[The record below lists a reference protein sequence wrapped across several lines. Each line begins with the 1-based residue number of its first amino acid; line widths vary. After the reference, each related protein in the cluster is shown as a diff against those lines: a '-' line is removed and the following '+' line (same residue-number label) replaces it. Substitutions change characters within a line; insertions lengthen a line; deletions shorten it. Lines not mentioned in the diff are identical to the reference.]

1 MIDIL
6 YLLLMILVFLIVRVY
21 YLREKLTMQELETQT
36 LKIDKNLKQTQTDF
50 KSFMDKYE
58 EDQKRMKD
66 ASNQATSA
74 QAALSAAA
82 H

>member
-1 MIDIL
+1 MIRIL

-21 YLREKLTMQELETQT
+21 YIRENLTMQELESQT
-36 LKIDKNLKQTQTDF
+36 LEINKDLKQTQSDF
-50 KSFMDKYE
+50 KSFIDKYE

-66 ASNQATSA
+66 ASDKATSA

>member
-6 YLLLMILVFLIVRVY
+6 YFLLMILVFLIIRVY
-21 YLREKLTMQELETQT
+21 YLRENLTMQELETQT
-36 LKIDKNLKQTQTDF
+36 LKIDKNLKKTQSDF

-66 ASNQATSA
+66 ASDQATSA

-82 H
+82 R

>member
-6 YLLLMILVFLIVRVY
+6 YFLLMILVFLIIKVY
-21 YLREKLTMQELETQT
+21 YLRENLTMQELETQT
-36 LKIDKNLKQTQTDF
+36 LKIDKNLKQTQSEF

-66 ASNQATSA
+66 ASDKATSA
-74 QAALSAAA
+74 QAALSVAA

>member
-1 MIDIL
+1 MINVL
-6 YLLLMILVFLIVRVY
+6 YLLLMILVFLIVKVY
-21 YLREKLTMQELETQT
+21 YLRENLTMQELETQT
-36 LKIDKNLKQTQTDF
+36 LKIDKNLKKTQSDF

-66 ASNQATSA
+66 ASDKATSA

>member
-6 YLLLMILVFLIVRVY
+6 YFLLMILVFLIVKVY
-21 YLREKLTMQELETQT
+21 YLRENLTMQELETQT
-36 LKIDKNLKQTQTDF
+36 LKIDKNLKKTQSDF
-50 KSFMDKYE
+50 KSFIEKYE
-58 EDQKRMKD
+58 EDQKRVKD
-66 ASNQATSA
+66 ASDKATSA

>member
-1 MIDIL
+1 
-6 YLLLMILVFLIVRVY
+6 MILVFLIVRVY
-21 YLREKLTMQELETQT
+21 YLRENLTMQELETQT
-36 LKIDKNLKQTQTDF
+36 LEINKDLKQTQSEF

-66 ASNQATSA
+66 ASDQATSA

>member
-6 YLLLMILVFLIVRVY
+6 YFLLMILVFLIVKVY
-21 YLREKLTMQELETQT
+21 YLRENLTMQELESET
-36 LKIDKNLKQTQTDF
+36 LKIDKNLKQTQSEF
-50 KSFMDKYE
+50 KSFMNKYE
-58 EDQKRMKD
+58 EDQKKIKD
-66 ASNQATSA
+66 ASDKATSA

>member
-1 MIDIL
+1 MVDIL
-6 YLLLMILVFLIVRVY
+6 YLLLMILVFLIVKVY
-21 YLREKLTMQELETQT
+21 YLRENLTMQELETQT
-36 LKIDKNLKQTQTDF
+36 LKTDKNLKKTQSDF

-58 EDQKRMKD
+58 EDQKRMKN
-66 ASNQATSA
+66 ASDQATSA

>member
-1 MIDIL
+1 MIGFL
-6 YLLLMILVFLIVRVY
+6 YFLLMILVFLIVRVY
-21 YLREKLTMQELETQT
+21 YLRENLTMQELETQT
-36 LKIDKNLKQTQTDF
+36 LEIDKNLKETQSEF

-66 ASNQATSA
+66 ASDKATSA

>member
-1 MIDIL
+1 MVDIL
-6 YLLLMILVFLIVRVY
+6 YLLLMILVFLIVKVY
-21 YLREKLTMQELETQT
+21 YLRENLTMQELETQT
-36 LKIDKNLKQTQTDF
+36 LKIDKNLKKTQSDF

-66 ASNQATSA
+66 ASDQATSA

>member
-6 YLLLMILVFLIVRVY
+6 YFLLMILVFLIVKVY
-21 YLREKLTMQELETQT
+21 YLRENLTMQELESET
-36 LKIDKNLKQTQTDF
+36 LKIDKNLKQTQSEF
-50 KSFMDKYE
+50 KSFINKYE
-58 EDQKRMKD
+58 EDQKKIKD
-66 ASNQATSA
+66 ASDKATSA

>member
-1 MIDIL
+1 MINVL

-21 YLREKLTMQELETQT
+21 YIRENLTMQELETQT
-36 LKIDKNLKQTQTDF
+36 LEINKDLKQTQSDF

-66 ASNQATSA
+66 ASDQATSA

>member
-6 YLLLMILVFLIVRVY
+6 YFLLMFLVFLIVRVY
-21 YLREKLTMQELETQT
+21 YLRENLTMQELEDQT
-36 LKIDKNLKQTQTDF
+36 LKIDKDLKETQSEF
-50 KSFMDKYE
+50 KSFIIKYE

-66 ASNQATSA
+66 ASDKATSA

>member
-6 YLLLMILVFLIVRVY
+6 YFLLMILVFLIVKVY
-21 YLREKLTMQELETQT
+21 YLRENLTMQELETQT
-36 LKIDKNLKQTQTDF
+36 LKIDKNLKKTQSDF

-66 ASNQATSA
+66 ASDQATSA

>member
-6 YLLLMILVFLIVRVY
+6 YFLLMILVFLIVRVY
-21 YLREKLTMQELETQT
+21 YLRENLTMQELETQT

-50 KSFMDKYE
+50 KSFMEKYE

-66 ASNQATSA
+66 ASDKATSA

-82 H
+82 R

>member
-6 YLLLMILVFLIVRVY
+6 YLLLMILVFLIVKVY
-21 YLREKLTMQELETQT
+21 YLRENLTMQELETQT
-36 LKIDKNLKQTQTDF
+36 LKIDKNLKKTQSDF

-66 ASNQATSA
+66 ASDQATSA

>member
-1 MIDIL
+1 MINVL

-21 YLREKLTMQELETQT
+21 YIRENLTMQELETQT
-36 LKIDKNLKQTQTDF
+36 LEINKDLKQTQSDF

-66 ASNQATSA
+66 ASDKATSA

>member
-6 YLLLMILVFLIVRVY
+6 YFLLMILVFLIIKVY
-21 YLREKLTMQELETQT
+21 YLRENLTMQELETQT
-36 LKIDKNLKQTQTDF
+36 LKTDKNLKQTQSEF
-50 KSFMDKYE
+50 KSFMNKYE
-58 EDQKRMKD
+58 EDQKKIKD
-66 ASNQATSA
+66 ASDKATSA

>member
-1 MIDIL
+1 
-6 YLLLMILVFLIVRVY
+6 MILVFLIVRVY
-21 YLREKLTMQELETQT
+21 YLRENLTMQELETET
-36 LKIDKNLKQTQTDF
+36 LKLDKNLKQTQSEF
-50 KSFMDKYE
+50 KSFMEKYE

-66 ASNQATSA
+66 ASDKATSA

>member
-6 YLLLMILVFLIVRVY
+6 YFLLMILVFLIVKVY
-21 YLREKLTMQELETQT
+21 YLRENLTMQELEIQT
-36 LKIDKNLKQTQTDF
+36 LKIDKNLKQTQSEF

-66 ASNQATSA
+66 ASDKATSA

>member
-1 MIDIL
+1 MIGIL
-6 YLLLMILVFLIVRVY
+6 YLLLMILVFLIVKVY
-21 YLREKLTMQELETQT
+21 YLRENLTMQELETQT
-36 LKIDKNLKQTQTDF
+36 LEINKNLKQTQTDF

-66 ASNQATSA
+66 ASDQATSA

>member
-1 MIDIL
+1 MINVL
-6 YLLLMILVFLIVRVY
+6 YLLLMILVFLIVKVY
-21 YLREKLTMQELETQT
+21 YLRENLTMQELETQT
-36 LKIDKNLKQTQTDF
+36 LKIDKNLKKTQSDF
-50 KSFMDKYE
+50 KSFIDKYE

-66 ASNQATSA
+66 ASDQATSA

>member
-1 MIDIL
+1 MIGIL
-6 YLLLMILVFLIVRVY
+6 YLLLMILVFLIVKVY
-21 YLREKLTMQELETQT
+21 YLRENLTMQELETQT
-36 LKIDKNLKQTQTDF
+36 LKIDENLKKTQSDF

-58 EDQKRMKD
+58 EDQKRMKN
-66 ASNQATSA
+66 ASDQATSA

>member
-6 YLLLMILVFLIVRVY
+6 YFLLMILVFLIVRVY
-21 YLREKLTMQELETQT
+21 YLRENLTMQELETQT
-36 LKIDKNLKQTQTDF
+36 LKIDKNLKKTQSDF
-50 KSFMDKYE
+50 KSFMEKYE
-58 EDQKRMKD
+58 EDQKRMKN
-66 ASNQATSA
+66 ASDQATTA

>member
-1 MIDIL
+1 
-6 YLLLMILVFLIVRVY
+6 
-21 YLREKLTMQELETQT
+21 
-36 LKIDKNLKQTQTDF
+36 
-50 KSFMDKYE
+50 MDKYE

-66 ASNQATSA
+66 ASDQATSA

>member
-6 YLLLMILVFLIVRVY
+6 YFLLMILVFLIVRVY
-21 YLREKLTMQELETQT
+21 YLRENLTMQELETQT
-36 LKIDKNLKQTQTDF
+36 LKIDKNLKKTQSDF

-58 EDQKRMKD
+58 EDQKRMKN
-66 ASNQATSA
+66 ASDQATSA

>member
-1 MIDIL
+1 
-6 YLLLMILVFLIVRVY
+6 MILVFLIVKVY
-21 YLREKLTMQELETQT
+21 YLRENLTMQELETQT
-36 LKIDKNLKQTQTDF
+36 LKIDKNLKKTQSDF
-50 KSFMDKYE
+50 KSFIDKYE

-66 ASNQATSA
+66 ASDQATSA

>member
-1 MIDIL
+1 MINVL
-6 YLLLMILVFLIVRVY
+6 YLLLMILVFLIVKVY
-21 YLREKLTMQELETQT
+21 YLRENLTMQELETQT
-36 LKIDKNLKQTQTDF
+36 LKIDKNLKKTQSDF

-66 ASNQATSA
+66 ASDQATSA

-82 H
+82 R

>member
-1 MIDIL
+1 MINVL

-21 YLREKLTMQELETQT
+21 YIRENLTMQELETQT
-36 LKIDKNLKQTQTDF
+36 LKIDKNLKKTQTDF

-66 ASNQATSA
+66 ASDKATSA

>member
-1 MIDIL
+1 
-6 YLLLMILVFLIVRVY
+6 MILVFLIVKVY
-21 YLREKLTMQELETQT
+21 YLRENLTMQELETQT
-36 LKIDKNLKQTQTDF
+36 LKIDKNLKKTQSDF

-66 ASNQATSA
+66 ASDKATSA

>member
-6 YLLLMILVFLIVRVY
+6 YFLLMILVFLIVRVY
-21 YLREKLTMQELETQT
+21 YLRENLTMQELEDQT
-36 LKIDKNLKQTQTDF
+36 LKIDKDLKETQSEF
-50 KSFMDKYE
+50 KSFIIKYE

-66 ASNQATSA
+66 ASDKATSA

>member
-1 MIDIL
+1 MVDIL
-6 YLLLMILVFLIVRVY
+6 YLLLMILVFLIVKVY
-21 YLREKLTMQELETQT
+21 YLRENLTMQELETQT
-36 LKIDKNLKQTQTDF
+36 LKIDKNLKKTQSDF

>member
-1 MIDIL
+1 
-6 YLLLMILVFLIVRVY
+6 MILVFLIVRVY
-21 YLREKLTMQELETQT
+21 YIRENLTMQELETQT
-36 LKIDKNLKQTQTDF
+36 LEINKDLKQTQSDF

-66 ASNQATSA
+66 ASDQATSA

>member
-6 YLLLMILVFLIVRVY
+6 YFLLMILVFLIIKVY
-21 YLREKLTMQELETQT
+21 YLRENLTMQELETQT
-36 LKIDKNLKQTQTDF
+36 LKTDKNLKQTQSEF

-66 ASNQATSA
+66 ASDQATSA

>member
-6 YLLLMILVFLIVRVY
+6 YFLLMILVFLIVRVY
-21 YLREKLTMQELETQT
+21 YLRENLTMQELETQT
-36 LKIDKNLKQTQTDF
+36 LKIDKNLKQTQSEF

-66 ASNQATSA
+66 ASDQATSA

>member
-1 MIDIL
+1 
-6 YLLLMILVFLIVRVY
+6 MILVFLIVRVY
-21 YLREKLTMQELETQT
+21 YIRENLTMQELETQT
-36 LKIDKNLKQTQTDF
+36 LEINKDLKQTQSDF

-66 ASNQATSA
+66 ASDKATSA

>member
-1 MIDIL
+1 MINVL

-21 YLREKLTMQELETQT
+21 YIRENLTMQELESQT
-36 LKIDKNLKQTQTDF
+36 LEINKDLKQTQSDF

-66 ASNQATSA
+66 ASDQATSA